1 MFKKKTELDSKE
13 KHFCL
18 FKISLIL
25 GTRIAVEC
33 QPLPCSFRVA
43 IFDHKDFKLLRL
55 IVHGVKCGHELLLL
69 LLVPVKE
76 DDHNVV
82 RLVDE
87 HLQGVLVHV
96 PDCLALQLLQN
107 PGLDFD
113 RIIQVTWETM

>member
-1 MFKKKTELDSKE
+1 MIVDTQ
-13 KHFCL
+13 
-18 FKISLIL
+18 
-25 GTRIAVEC
+25 IAVES

-76 DDHNVV
+76 DDHDVV
-82 RLVDE
+82 RLVNE
-87 HLQGVLVHV
+87 HLQGVLVHI

-107 PGLDFD
+107 PGLDFNW
-113 RIIQVTWETM
+113 IIQVTWKTI